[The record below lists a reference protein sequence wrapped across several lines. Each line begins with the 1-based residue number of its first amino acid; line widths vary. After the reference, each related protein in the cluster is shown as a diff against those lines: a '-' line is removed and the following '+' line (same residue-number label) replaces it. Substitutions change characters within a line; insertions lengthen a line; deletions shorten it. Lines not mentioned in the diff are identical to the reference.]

1 MSYLTTALKNTL
13 TDALALRIDMSGHK
27 HLRLVIEDIHA
38 NDDLLTKD
46 LLLKLINEFK
56 YSNLLIPAK
65 KENGTLNFIIY
76 DDEDAKIT
84 PLFTDRDEFRKFYKA
99 DDIEVLENT
108 FELYQNIIKTTD
120 IEGYILNPASEK
132 YLFTERFILGITNL
146 PKTNFYTSDPY
157 TEDELKS
164 LYASID
170 NNDLENFIEKRE
182 NAGYYE
188 ALFEKLS
195 HSTVLALMLSP
206 NDLSEYAEDGLI
218 SMKTTGPLA
227 QMHVDRIGGE
237 YATIFTSKE
246 KMKTVKTDYFRYS
259 QIVNVA
265 TLVNFVLSEDMD
277 GIVINPESD
286 NVLIPRG
293 ELLKYCL
300 GFEKFA
306 NDERL
311 STSIFYMFVI

>member
-1 MSYLTTALKNTL
+1 MPS
-13 TDALALRIDMSGHK
+13 HK

-38 NDDLLTKD
+38 NGGRLTKD
-46 LLLKLINEFK
+46 LLMKLINEFR

-65 KENGTLNFIIY
+65 RENDTLNFIIY

-84 PLFTDRDEFRKFYKA
+84 PLFTDRDEFRKFYR
-99 DDIEVLENT
+99 DEGIIVLENS

-132 YLFTERFILGITNL
+132 YLFSDEFILGITSL
-146 PKTNFYTSDPY
+146 PKTNFYSSNPY
-157 TEDELKS
+157 TESELKEI
-164 LYASID
+164 YNSID
-170 NNDLENFIEKRE
+170 NNELEEFIAKRQ

-188 ALFEKLS
+188 GLFEKMS
-195 HSTVLALMLSP
+195 HSTLLALMLSP
-206 NDLSEYAEDGLI
+206 NDLTAQSTDGMI
-218 SMKTTGPLA
+218 SMQSTGPLA
-227 QMHVDRIGGE
+227 QMHIDRIGGE
-237 YATIFTSKE
+237 YATLFTSKD
-246 KMKTVKTDYFRYS
+246 KIKPVKTEYFRYS
-259 QIVNVA
+259 QIVNLA

-286 NVLIPRG
+286 NVLIPRS
-293 ELLKYCL
+293 ELLRYSL

-311 STSIFYMFVI
+311 STSIFYMFLI